1 MINIKEEIMTRT
13 YTLVYED
20 DNTQEKELLS
30 LNIEDDG
37 TGEMELNSS
46 LLKPFEYEE
55 LSKILRAAAEEV
67 DKHKND

>member
-1 MINIKEEIMTRT
+1 MTRT

-30 LNIEDDG
+30 IDIEDDG
-37 TGEMELNSS
+37 TGDMKLNGS

-55 LSKILRAAAEEV
+55 LSKILRLLAEEV
-67 DKHKND
+67 DRHKDD